1 MSNVLCPAMNFCI
14 GQQTQVIT
22 GSSLLHKE
30 LSLLH
35 SKKAQVKKK
44 SIGNSFNDLSI
55 QESDY
60 AQMHWH
66 E

>member
-22 GSSLLHKE
+22 GSLLLHKE

-35 SKKAQVKKK
+35 SKKAQVKK
-44 SIGNSFNDLSI
+44 N
-55 QESDY
+55 Q
-60 AQMHWH
+60 
-66 E
+66 